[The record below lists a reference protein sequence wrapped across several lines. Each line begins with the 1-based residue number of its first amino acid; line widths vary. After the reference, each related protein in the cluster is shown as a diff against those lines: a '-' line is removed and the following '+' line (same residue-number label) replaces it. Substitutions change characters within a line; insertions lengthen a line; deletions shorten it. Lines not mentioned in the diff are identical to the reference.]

1 MREKKFNRSD
11 LVKIT
16 NFCYVKD
23 TFKRIK
29 KPQIRRKYLQNTC
42 LIKDFYPKHTKNFR
56 NSTVVKQSTQK
67 LGQKKKKKH
76 EKSYMR
82 IYHDIHIY
90 TRVK

>member
-1 MREKKFNRSD
+1 M
-11 LVKIT
+11 
-16 NFCYVKD
+16 KD